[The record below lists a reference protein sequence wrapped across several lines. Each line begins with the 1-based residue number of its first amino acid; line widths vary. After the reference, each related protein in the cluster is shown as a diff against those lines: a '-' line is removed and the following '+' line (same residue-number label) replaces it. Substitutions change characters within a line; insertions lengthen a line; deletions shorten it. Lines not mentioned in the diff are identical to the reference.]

1 MNLRRLQLPSVT
13 PDGTPLDSL
22 KWNTVS
28 EYNPIFWEL
37 NYHAGRYLRDTPVDE
52 LEKRYNSILRNIRSL
67 VSDEGAAKPITWIDS
82 SWYWFKKEHQT
93 RLEFE
98 IRSKM
103 LPCEPPWN
111 IHFNKTYY
119 DAPLRPSHFN
129 AGDVLFRYC
138 ERIYLNQLLK
148 DGRLRLVLA
157 SKYASMDNDKARQD
171 DENRKAT
178 LHGSSS
184 VRITTE
190 SGEEIPVIG
199 VLKKTVSLENYYFF
213 SLSGDWDRDLFN
225 DFEGSDTCLVVRDA
239 NGFIER
245 VKISSQI
252 QLPGWECFFVPVHYY
267 DPYVPSSN
275 NPIDPAMS
283 KDFHF
288 AYQRELRLIWLP
300 PAMEEFKPF
309 HFIQIGNIED
319 IAFLC
324 PK

>member
-1 MNLRRLQLPSVT
+1 M
-13 PDGTPLDSL
+13 
-22 KWNTVS
+22 
-28 EYNPIFWEL
+28 
-37 NYHAGRYLRDTPVDE
+37 
-52 LEKRYNSILRNIRSL
+52 
-67 VSDEGAAKPITWIDS
+67 TWIDS

-98 IRSKM
+98 IRSEI

-111 IHFNKTYY
+111 IHFNKTYH

-138 ERIYLNQLLK
+138 QFKYLNQLLR
-148 DGRLRLVLA
+148 DGCLRLRLA

-171 DENRKAT
+171 VETSKST
-178 LHGSSS
+178 LHGCSS

-190 SGEEIPVIG
+190 SGREIPVVG
-199 VLKKTVSLENYYFF
+199 VLKKSVSLENYYLF

-225 DFEGSDTCLVVRDA
+225 DFVGSDTCLIIRDA
-239 NGFIER
+239 NSFIER

-252 QLPGWECFFVPVHYY
+252 QLPDWECFFVPVHYY
-267 DPYVPSSN
+267 DPYTPSSKP
-275 NPIDPAMS
+275 PIDPAMS
-283 KDFHF
+283 KDFRF

-300 PAMEEFKPF
+300 PAMEDFKPF

-324 PK
+324 SK